1 MQVQATQIKTSP
13 TLLLDNVVTRVP
25 SEDLLFIW
33 SQVSPLLEKALDETY
48 TIKDILYGL
57 SNDTMQ
63 LFISWNN
70 NKIESAVVTEIAQYP
85 QAKVLRYF
93 LAGGTNLENWLERIQ
108 EKIEKFAKQ
117 NECTHLEV
125 AGRKGWVR
133 KLKGYQMKAII
144 LSKEIKWVKVVIQ
157 QT

>member
-1 MQVQATQIKTSP
+1 MQVQETQIKTFPIRS
-13 TLLLDNVVTRVP
+13 LDNVVTRVP

-70 NKIESAVVTEIAQYP
+70 NTVESAVVTEIANYP

-93 LAGGTNLENWLERIQ
+93 LAGGTNLHNWLERIQ
-108 EKIEKFAKQ
+108 ETIEKFAKKQ
-117 NECTHLEV
+117 KCTHLEV

-133 KLKGYQMKAII
+133 KLKGFKMKVII
-144 LSKEIKWVKVVIQ
+144 LSKEI
-157 QT
+157 

>member
-1 MQVQATQIKTSP
+1 MQVQATQTKTSLTP
-13 TLLLDNVVTRVP
+13 LLDNVITRVP

-33 SQVSPLLEKALDETY
+33 DQTSPLLEKALDETY

-57 SNDTMQ
+57 ANDNMQ

-70 NKIESAVVTEIAQYP
+70 NKVESAVVTEIAQYP
-85 QAKVLRYF
+85 QAKILRYF
-93 LAGGTNLENWLERIQ
+93 LAGGNNLNNWLERIQ
-108 EKIEKFAKQ
+108 ETIEKFAKK
-117 NECTHLEV
+117 NKCTHLEV

-144 LSKEIKWVKVVIQ
+144 LSKEIK
-157 QT
+157 